1 MWIIKKHTK
10 KGTNKS
16 LSITRGEYRE
26 ALDIMEIKRYCC
38 RRMFLTH
45 VEIIDELLK
54 YKSVNCLNYEFQE
67 KQSQEQVAKLQE
79 ATSTK
84 PSTT

>member
-1 MWIIKKHTK
+1 M

-16 LSITRGEYRE
+16 LSIIRNEYRE
-26 ALDIMEIKRYCC
+26 ALDIMTITRYCC

-45 VEIIDELLK
+45 VEIIDDLLK

-67 KQSQEQVAKLQE
+67 KQQQEQVAKLQE